1 MVNELFYSIAL
12 SKVNGI
18 GPVNGKALVSY
29 CGSAEKAFK
38 YPFGKLVKIPG
49 IGESYA
55 HSIKSFKTFSL
66 VEQEL
71 KFIEDN
77 HIHAI
82 PFYDNDYPYRLKQL
96 PDSPLVIFTKGDK
109 HFLNHNRVIAV
120 VGTRTPTREGLHFT
134 ENLIEH
140 LKEQNVVVVSGLA
153 FGIDIAAHK
162 ACLKYGAPT
171 FAVVAHGLDKIY
183 PREHLSYAKKIVE
196 SNGAIV
202 TEHLS
207 NTEMRP
213 DLFPRRNRIVA
224 GLADAVLVVESRIN
238 GGSMITADIAHSYN
252 KEILAVPGRSND
264 PLSAGCNYLIKNL
277 KASMCEGAEDLL
289 KVMNWDLERLAPQ
302 PRQLDLF
309 QNLSSV
315 EKEVVGSIQLQT
327 KVVDEISM
335 DTHIPLDKLSVLLL
349 DLEMR
354 GLVKQLPG
362 KTFGAVA

>member
-18 GPVNGKALVSY
+18 GSVNGKALISY

-38 YPFGKLVKIPG
+38 YPLGKLVKIPG

-77 HIHAI
+77 HIQAI
-82 PFYDNDYPYRLKQL
+82 PFYHVDYPYRLKQL
-96 PDSPLVIFTKGDK
+96 PDSPLVIFTKGNSS
-109 HFLNHNRVIAV
+109 FLNHTKIIAI
-120 VGTRTPTREGLHFT
+120 VGTRTPTREGLSFT
-134 ENLIEH
+134 ETLIEN
-140 LKEQNVVVVSGLA
+140 LKNYDIAVVSGLA

-162 ACLKYGAPT
+162 ACLKHGAPT
-171 FAVVAHGLDKIY
+171 FAVVAHGLDTIY
-183 PREHLSYAKKIVE
+183 PREHLSHAKKIVE
-196 SNGAIV
+196 GNGAIV

-238 GGSMITADIAHSYN
+238 GGSMITAEIAHSYN
-252 KEILAVPGRSND
+252 KEILAVPGRCND
-264 PLSAGCNYLIKNL
+264 PFSAGCNYLIKTL
-277 KASMCEGAEDLL
+277 KASMCEEASDLI
-289 KVMNWDLERLAPQ
+289 KAMNWDIEALASK

-309 QNLSSV
+309 QDLTSI
-315 EKEVVGSIQLQT
+315 EKEVVKSIQIQT

-335 DTHIPLDKLSVLLL
+335 DTDIPTDKLSVLLL